1 MTTQPSG
8 ISRRGFASLSPE
20 RRREIAAMG
29 GAAGRDTKRG
39 FANMDPERLSEIGR
53 KGGQA
58 SKRKSLTA
66 DE

>member
-1 MTTQPSG
+1 MTIPSG

-53 KGGQA
+53 KGGQNRW
-58 SKRKSLTA
+58 KNRLP
-66 DE
+66 EPE